1 MMNND
6 ANSAEF
12 RPASFTKIYSIDTL
26 VSLSSSLGRKYLDF
40 SPFSLA
46 KNSKLAGEEEDD
58 DNNVLLVMQ
67 KIGNDT
73 IGIRFSGSKISAPEI
88 CKLLLILLTSA
99 TVNNSNRLTNLRY
112 LDVSFISLSP
122 DSFEAICSM
131 VHPTRGTYSIKVL
144 ILSKCSLG
152 TSQVSKLFQSLCGN
166 NIIEEI
172 IVTGNYCGDTAVP
185 HIVSFLLEYKNI
197 VTKLG
202 IGGNKIT
209 SKGKLDHYCS

>member
-1 MMNND
+1 MND
-6 ANSAEF
+6 ANSSSAEF
-12 RPASFTKIYSIDTL
+12 SQFSI
-26 VSLSSSLGRKYLDF
+26 
-40 SPFSLA
+40 A
-46 KNSKLAGEEEDD
+46 NSKLANEEDD
-58 DNNVLLVMQ
+58 DNNNVLLAMQ

-73 IGIRFSGSKISAPEI
+73 IGIKLSGSKISAPEI
-88 CKLLLILLTSA
+88 CKLLLIPLTSA
-99 TVNNSNRLTNLRY
+99 TVNNLNRLTNLRY
-112 LDVSFISLSP
+112 LDVSFISLSS

-144 ILSKCSLG
+144 ILSKCSLD

-185 HIVSFLLEYKNI
+185 QIVSFLLEYKNI

-209 SKGKLDHYCS
+209 SKGMQQLCNVLEKPHLLLTDFEVHDN

>member
-1 MMNND
+1 MNDTNW
-6 ANSAEF
+6 NSSSAEF
-12 RPASFTKIYSIDTL
+12 RPASFTKIYSTNTL
-26 VSLSSSLGRKYLDF
+26 ISLSSTLGKKYLDF
-40 SPFSLA
+40 SQFSIA
-46 KNSKLAGEEEDD
+46 ENSKLADEEDD

-67 KIGNDT
+67 KIANDT

-88 CKLLLILLTSA
+88 CKLLLIPLTSA
-99 TVNNSNRLTNLRY
+99 TVNNLNRLTNLRY
-112 LDVSFISLSP
+112 LDVSFISLSS

-172 IVTGNYCGDTAVP
+172 IITGNYCGDTAVP

-209 SKGKLDHYCS
+209 SKGKLDHC